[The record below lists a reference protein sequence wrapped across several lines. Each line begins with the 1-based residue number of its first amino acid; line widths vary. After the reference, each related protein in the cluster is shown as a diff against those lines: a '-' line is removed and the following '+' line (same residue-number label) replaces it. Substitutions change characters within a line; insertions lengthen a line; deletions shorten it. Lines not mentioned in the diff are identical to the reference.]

1 MATGSVKGAF
11 GIARDIKNDVTTG
24 SNVTINYLYFTK
36 IGNMA
41 VLEYDITL
49 SSDIQAGFQLIK
61 NMPIGNPI
69 VNNINTLLMRT
80 DGNMSAAGVY
90 IDNFGGSD
98 GVCTVARENIAA
110 TNWRGSLVV
119 FVET

>member
-1 MATGSVKGAF
+1 MATGSVKGAP
-11 GIARDIKNDVTTG
+11 GIARDIKNDVTSG

-49 SSDIQAGFQLIK
+49 SSDKQAGFQLIK
-61 NMPIGNPI
+61 SMPIGNPI
-69 VNNINTLLMRT
+69 VNNISTLLMRT
-80 DGNMSAAGVY
+80 DGNMSAVGVY

-98 GVCTVARENIAA
+98 GVCTVTRENIAA
-110 TNWRGSLVV
+110 ANWRGSLVL